1 MKSSQNYDVKSVDSP
16 SNRVRDSPSYLLNLM
31 KSIAKT
37 KKSPR
42 RRNKCTA
49 RQNLTGR
56 FESMSYL
63 NALDANF
70 SLENLPKQQ
79 GPYVDEKIFDSYLQ
93 TRVKELFARSG
104 NTKLAN
110 TLSKLTMLSM
120 NNNNRDKEALDFL
133 LNTCKNVLFM
143 LIILLVVW
151 PLNIIVK
158 IFWLTTRYLCCAFP
172 MLDDFGEFFDSAN
185 RLLNSLEKSL
195 IDQISFLNDKTN

>member
-104 NTKLAN
+104 NTKLAI